1 MPTTPPPNQR
11 GLDTPEAAR
20 RRATDGPNSLPTRE
34 RPGVFALLR
43 QVMREPMFLLL
54 AATAA
59 IYLMLG
65 DLHESLVLSA
75 SLLVVISITVVQE
88 RRTERALEALEDLS
102 SPRALVI
109 RDGVQVRIAGPDV
122 VRGDILVLRE
132 GDRVAADARLL
143 ECHDLMLDE
152 SLLTGESVPLEKNG
166 AGDEPGARVFSGT
179 LVVRG
184 SGFGEVVA
192 TGVRSEIGR
201 IGASLARAQ
210 PGRTRL
216 EEETM
221 RMVRLIA
228 VLALALCVLSAILH
242 YALRGGAVA
251 SVLSG
256 LTLAMALLPEEFPV
270 VLTVFLAIG
279 AWRISRHGVLTRRL
293 PAVEM
298 LGATTVLCCDK
309 TGTLTENHMTLVEAW
324 AGGRWHDA
332 ATSDPDVRALVATA
346 VLACE
351 PQAFDPMERAIL
363 ESRDGHDSPAPGARA
378 VLERRYP
385 LADGFLAV
393 AHGWEDAA
401 GTRLAA
407 VKGAPETVLA
417 LSAPQPEMH
426 AEALA
431 VAGQA
436 AARGLRLLG
445 VARCEWGGGPWP
457 DSPGELPWR
466 FLGFVALA
474 DPVRAAVPAAIAA
487 CRRAGVRVVMI
498 TGDHAGTA
506 CAIAGQAG
514 IDNAHVLTGP
524 EVEGMDPAALALAVS
539 STQVFARVRPEQ
551 KLKLVMA
558 LRAAG
563 DIVAMT
569 GDGVNDAPALR
580 AAHIGIAMGKRGT
593 DVAREAAGLVLVD
606 DDFTAIVSTIRLG
619 RRIYDNIRNAMRYL
633 VAVHVPLA
641 GMAFIP
647 LLAGWP
653 LFLFPVHVVF
663 LEFVIDPA
671 CSLVFEAERDDPRA
685 MERPPRPPAERLF
698 NAASLAVAVLL
709 GAGVFVA
716 VAAVYGMAL
725 ANDVGVMQARALA
738 FATLVAG
745 NLALIFANRSHLL
758 TVPEILAVP
767 NRALWAIVAGTV
779 AAMAIAIN
787 VPVVA
792 AIFRFEPPPLL
803 WLGAA
808 CLAGIASVAWYDLY
822 KLAHRASEPRA

>member
-498 TGDHAGTA
+498 TG
-506 CAIAGQAG
+506 
-514 IDNAHVLTGP
+514 
-524 EVEGMDPAALALAVS
+524 
-539 STQVFARVRPEQ
+539 
-551 KLKLVMA
+551 
-558 LRAAG
+558 
-563 DIVAMT
+563 
-569 GDGVNDAPALR
+569 
-580 AAHIGIAMGKRGT
+580 
-593 DVAREAAGLVLVD
+593 
-606 DDFTAIVSTIRLG
+606 
-619 RRIYDNIRNAMRYL
+619 
-633 VAVHVPLA
+633 
-641 GMAFIP
+641 
-647 LLAGWP
+647 
-653 LFLFPVHVVF
+653 
-663 LEFVIDPA
+663 
-671 CSLVFEAERDDPRA
+671 
-685 MERPPRPPAERLF
+685 
-698 NAASLAVAVLL
+698 
-709 GAGVFVA
+709 
-716 VAAVYGMAL
+716 
-725 ANDVGVMQARALA
+725 
-738 FATLVAG
+738 
-745 NLALIFANRSHLL
+745 
-758 TVPEILAVP
+758 
-767 NRALWAIVAGTV
+767 
-779 AAMAIAIN
+779 
-787 VPVVA
+787 
-792 AIFRFEPPPLL
+792 
-803 WLGAA
+803 
-808 CLAGIASVAWYDLY
+808 
-822 KLAHRASEPRA
+822 